1 MEAERVYRA
10 MLAHPKENV
19 AALGQRLQMP
29 ETQLHQHLYQ
39 LNALALI
46 QPSVHEDIGFRA
58 IDPEPAME
66 VLLTR
71 QQVDLAAQQMRVEA
85 SRAAAARLI
94 AECSNLPQ
102 RAADPDSQRLNGPEE
117 IRAQLERIAAET
129 CQQIMTF
136 APGGAHTEADL
147 AASREPNRALLERGV
162 AMRTV
167 YLDSARNHQ
176 TTLDHVEWLSRHGG
190 QVRTAPTLPI
200 RMIISDRRRA
210 VLPIDTAD
218 ARAGAVVLEGVGTV
232 TALCA
237 LFESIWDSATP
248 LGAPPARDIHGMPP
262 QQAETMRLLAQGL
275 TDEAIA
281 KRLGVSPRTAR
292 RIAAELLNDL
302 EAHSRFQAGVHAVQN
317 GWLPPTR

>member
-19 AALGQRLQMP
+19 ATLGLRLGMP
-29 ETQLHQHLYQ
+29 ETQLLQRLER

-46 QPSVHEDIGFRA
+46 RPSAHEDIGFRA
-58 IDPEPAME
+58 IDPETAME

-94 AECSNLPQ
+94 AECSDLQP
-102 RAADPDSQRLNGPEE
+102 RASEADSQRLTGPEA
-117 IRAQLERIAAET
+117 IRGRLEQLAAET
-129 CQQIMTF
+129 RQQMMTF
-136 APGGAHTEADL
+136 APGGAHSAADL
-147 AASREPNRALLERGV
+147 EASREPNRALLERGV
-162 AMRTV
+162 EMRTV

-210 VLPIDTAD
+210 VLPIDTSD

-237 LFESIWDSATP
+237 LFEGVWESATP
-248 LGAPPARDIHGMPP
+248 LGAAPARDMNGMPP
-262 QQAETMRLLAQGL
+262 QEAETMRLLAQGL

-317 GWLPPTR
+317 GWLPPSR